1 METIIASHSVSSLN
15 LKNPSLKSKFNP
27 SLFHRRPNLTS
38 FQPSVRLQYSF
49 SDDKV
54 RRPLKGFG
62 ASVRASMS
70 GQSNASD
77 DEDRWLLEP
86 VGDGDSR
93 HIGFKVALPTAFEI
107 ASSEVT
113 VGRVPE
119 KADIVIPVATVSG
132 THARFQ
138 KKDGSL
144 LVTDLDSTN
153 GTFIDEKRLT
163 PGVPAIVPPGRY
175 ITFGDTNLAIFRVSK
190 IKIVKSVAKSSESEP
205 EVEVETGDASNV
217 VESTSQNV

>member
-1 METIIASHSVSSLN
+1 METIITSHTVSSLN
-15 LKNPSLKSKFNP
+15 LKSPSLKSKFNP
-27 SLFHRRPNLTS
+27 SSLFQHGPKLTS
-38 FQPSVRLQYSF
+38 FQPSVRLQHSF
-49 SDDKV
+49 NDELRLCSH
-54 RRPLKGFG
+54 RGL
-62 ASVRASMS
+62 VRASS
-70 GQSNASD
+70 AGQSNATDD

-93 HIGFKVALPTAFEI
+93 HIGFKVAMPTAFEI
-107 ASSEVT
+107 TSNVVT

-138 KKDGSL
+138 KQGGTL

-175 ITFGDTNLAIFRVSK
+175 ITFGAIFIPTDYS
-190 IKIVKSVAKSSESEP
+190 
-205 EVEVETGDASNV
+205 
-217 VESTSQNV
+217 

>member
-1 METIIASHSVSSLN
+1 METIITTHSVSSLN
-15 LKNPSLKSKFNP
+15 LRNPSLKFKFNQ
-27 SLFHRRPNLTS
+27 SLFHLRPNLIPFQTS
-38 FQPSVRLQYSF
+38 VKLQHSLDDKLRSF
-49 SDDKV
+49 SRKE
-54 RRPLKGFG
+54 FG
-62 ASVRASMS
+62 ASVRASIA
-70 GQSNASD
+70 GQSNATD

-107 ASSEVT
+107 ASNEVT

-138 KKDGSL
+138 KKNGAL
-144 LVTDLDSTN
+144 LVTDLGSTN

-163 PGVPAIVPPGRY
+163 PGVPSVVPPGRY
-175 ITFGDTNLAIFRVSK
+175 VTFGDTNLAIFRVSK
-190 IKIVKSVAKSSESEP
+190 LKNLKPIAKSSESDP
-205 EVEVETGDASNV
+205 EIEITTKV
-217 VESTSQNV
+217 VENTSQNV

>member
-1 METIIASHSVSSLN
+1 METIITSHTVSSLN
-15 LKNPSLKSKFNP
+15 LKSPSLKSKFNP
-27 SLFHRRPNLTS
+27 SLIQHGPKLTS

-49 SDDKV
+49 NDELRLCSH
-54 RRPLKGFG
+54 RGL
-62 ASVRASMS
+62 VRASS
-70 GQSNASD
+70 AGQSNATD
-77 DEDRWLLEP
+77 EEDRWLLEP

-93 HIGFKVALPTAFEI
+93 HIGFKVAMPTAFEI
-107 ASSEVT
+107 TSNVVT

-138 KKDGSL
+138 KQGGTL

-175 ITFGDTNLAIFRVSK
+175 ITFGAVFIPTTITCMF
-190 IKIVKSVAKSSESEP
+190 IIH
-205 EVEVETGDASNV
+205 
-217 VESTSQNV
+217 

>member
-1 METIIASHSVSSLN
+1 METIITSHSVSSLSFN
-15 LKNPSLKSKFNP
+15 NTSLKSRLNQ
-27 SLFHRRPNLTS
+27 SLFHHQTS
-38 FQPSVRLQYSF
+38 FQPFVRSQHNINHKLRLF
-49 SDDKV
+49 SH
-54 RRPLKGFG
+54 KGLG
-62 ASVRASMS
+62 VLVRASVA
-70 GQSNASD
+70 GQNNATD
-77 DEDRWLLEP
+77 DEYSWLLEP

-107 ASSEVT
+107 ASNEVT
-113 VGRVPE
+113 VGRVAE

-138 KKDGSL
+138 KKDGVL

-175 ITFGDTNLAIFRVSK
+175 VTFGDTNLAIFRVSK
-190 IKIVKSVAKSSESEP
+190 IKNEKPIAKSSESEP
-205 EVEVETGDASNV
+205 QVELETGDASNV